1 MADVLQAAQASP
13 VAEVLQP
20 LAPVQVGA
28 PPPEGS
34 VLTQIPQAPSPVVP
48 AAPAADPV
56 VGVVGLM
63 EDPAAQKGALAGKG
77 VDKKLAGPLEKG
89 KGGARGSGERC
100 KHGNFRSR
108 CRECLGATLC
118 VHSKRRC
125 ECAECGGSALC
136 VHNRRKYSCK
146 ECGGSQFCSHNKIK
160 RR

>member
-1 MADVLQAAQASP
+1 M
-13 VAEVLQP
+13 
-20 LAPVQVGA
+20 
-28 PPPEGS
+28 
-34 VLTQIPQAPSPVVP
+34 PQAPSPVVAVP
-48 AAPAADPV
+48 APPAADPV
-56 VGVVGLM
+56 AGIVGLA
-63 EDPAAQKGALAGKG
+63 EDPAQKALAGKV
-77 VDKKLAGPLEKG
+77 VDKKLAVALDKG
-89 KGGARGSGERC
+89 KGGVRGSGERC